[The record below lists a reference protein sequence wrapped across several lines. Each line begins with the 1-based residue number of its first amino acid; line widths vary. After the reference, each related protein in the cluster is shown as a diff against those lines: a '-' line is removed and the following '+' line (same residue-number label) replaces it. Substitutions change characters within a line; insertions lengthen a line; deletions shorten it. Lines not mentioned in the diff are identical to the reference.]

1 MKMKM
6 NTKTTGIVFL
16 LACLFI
22 TLFIG
27 QWFNL
32 RSYSSAA
39 TLGKDNVPMLE
50 GFREGAKT
58 KMDNEE
64 DDEDE
69 EENFD
74 GLTEQDMK
82 GVASGAGKIKE
93 LMDKKEGMNKKEGMD
108 KKEYMNKK
116 EGMDKKEY
124 MNKKEG
130 MDKKESMKKNTEGFR
145 EGNNCKNKY

>member
-6 NTKTTGIVFL
+6 NAKTTGIVFL

-32 RSYSSAA
+32 RSYSDAA
-39 TLGKDNVPMLE
+39 YLERDNVPMLE
-50 GFREGAKT
+50 GFREGAKM
-58 KMDNEE
+58 KIDNEE
-64 DDEDE
+64 DDED

-82 GVASGAGKIKE
+82 GVASGAGKLKE
-93 LMDKKEGMNKKEGMD
+93 IIDKKEGMNKKEGMD
-108 KKEYMNKK
+108 KKE
-116 EGMDKKEY
+116 
-124 MNKKEG
+124 
-130 MDKKESMKKNTEGFR
+130 SMKKISEGFR
-145 EGNNCKNKY
+145 EGNNCKNK

>member
-6 NTKTTGIVFL
+6 NTKTTGIMFL

-39 TLGKDNVPMLE
+39 TLGKDRDPILE
-50 GFREGAKT
+50 GFREGARSK
-58 KMDNEE
+58 
-64 DDEDE
+64 DDEDD

-74 GLTEQDMK
+74 GLNEQDMK
-82 GVASGAGKIKE
+82 GVASGAGKTKE
-93 LMDKKEGMNKKEGMD
+93 NMDKKETMGKKENMGKKEYMDKKEGMAMGKK
-108 KKEYMNKK
+108 
-116 EGMDKKEY
+116 
-124 MNKKEG
+124 
-130 MDKKESMKKNTEGFR
+130 SEGFR
-145 EGNNCKNKY
+145 EGNSCKNK

>member
-6 NTKTTGIVFL
+6 NAKTTGIVFL

-39 TLGKDNVPMLE
+39 YVADRDPILE
-50 GFREGAKT
+50 GFREGATT
-58 KMDNEE
+58 KKHDE

-69 EENFD
+69 PFTELN
-74 GLTEQDMK
+74 EQDMK
-82 GVASGAGKIKE
+82 GVASGAGETKK
-93 LMDKKEGMNKKEGMD
+93 MDKKETMD
-108 KKEYMNKK
+108 KKEYMGDKK
-116 EGMDKKEY
+116 EG
-124 MNKKEG
+124 
-130 MDKKESMKKNTEGFR
+130 MKKNTEGFR
-145 EGNNCKNKY
+145 EGARTNPTQIQSGPKPNPGQIISASNGSRTTR